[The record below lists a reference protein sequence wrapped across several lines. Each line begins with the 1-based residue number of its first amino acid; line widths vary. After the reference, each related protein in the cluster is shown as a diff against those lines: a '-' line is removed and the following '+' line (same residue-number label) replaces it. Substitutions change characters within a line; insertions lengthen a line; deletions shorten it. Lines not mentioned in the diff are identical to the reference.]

1 VIAGFW
7 RQALE
12 IARKDLRNEFRSG
25 EVIMI
30 TVPFGAVALM
40 LVPLAVGTE
49 TDLLRTI
56 GPGIY
61 WTVVLLFGV
70 LIAVRQSAEE
80 ARPQRDL
87 LALLGIDAAARFVGS
102 AGATALLLLVYE
114 AVLAPVAIALYD
126 IRLEG
131 WPWLLPLVLLLAVG
145 LGLLG
150 TLAAAIATSVA
161 SSTLV
166 PLIVVPLSVP
176 MLLSAA
182 QVVEGLQVEATIVGW
197 FLLLVVMDL
206 LLAVI
211 GVVSAGPLQE
221 ASE

>member
-1 VIAGFW
+1 VTGFW
-7 RQALE
+7 RQAYE

-25 EVIMI
+25 EVLMI
-30 TVPFGAVALM
+30 TIPFGAVAMMIL
-40 LVPLAVGTE
+40 PLAVGT
-49 TDLLRTI
+49 DANLLRTI

-61 WTVVLLFGV
+61 WSIILLFGV
-70 LIAVRQSAEE
+70 LISVRQSADEN
-80 ARPQRDL
+80 RSQRDL
-87 LALLGIDAAARFVGS
+87 LALLGIDPAARF
-102 AGATALLLLVYE
+102 AGGAIANALLLLIFE

-126 IRLEG
+126 IKLEG
-131 WPWLLPLVLLLAVG
+131 WLWLLPLIPLVAAG

-150 TLAAAIATSVA
+150 TLASGIASSIAT
-161 SSTLV
+161 STLV

-176 MLLSAA
+176 MVLAA
-182 QVVEGLQVEATIVGW
+182 SQIVEGLQINATIVGW

-221 ASE
+221 AAE

>member
-1 VIAGFW
+1 MTGFW
-7 RQALE
+7 RQAYE

-25 EVIMI
+25 EVLMI
-30 TVPFGAVALM
+30 TIPFGAVAM
-40 LVPLAVGTE
+40 MIVPLAVGT
-49 TDLLRTI
+49 DAALLRTI

-61 WTVVLLFGV
+61 WSIILLFGV
-70 LIAVRQSAEE
+70 LISVRQSADEN
-80 ARPQRDL
+80 RSQRDL
-87 LALLGIDAAARFVGS
+87 LALLGIDPAARF
-102 AGATALLLLVYE
+102 AGGAIANALLLLIFE

-126 IRLEG
+126 IKLEG
-131 WPWLLPLVLLLAVG
+131 WLWLLPLVPLVAAG

-150 TLAAAIATSVA
+150 TLASGIAGSIAT
-161 SSTLV
+161 STLV

-176 MLLSAA
+176 MVLAA
-182 QVVEGLQVEATIVGW
+182 SQIVEGLQIDATIVGW

-221 ASE
+221 AAE

>member
-1 VIAGFW
+1 MTGFW
-7 RQALE
+7 RQAYE

-25 EVIMI
+25 EVLMI
-30 TVPFGAVALM
+30 TIPFGAVAMMIL
-40 LVPLAVGTE
+40 PLAVGT
-49 TDLLRTI
+49 DAALLRTI

-61 WTVVLLFGV
+61 WSIILLFGV
-70 LIAVRQSAEE
+70 LISVRQSADEN
-80 ARPQRDL
+80 RSQRDL
-87 LALLGIDAAARFVGS
+87 LALLGIDPAARF
-102 AGATALLLLVYE
+102 AGGAIANALLLLIFE

-126 IRLEG
+126 IKLEG
-131 WPWLLPLVLLLAVG
+131 WLWLLPLVPLVAAG

-150 TLAAAIATSVA
+150 TLASGIAGSIAT
-161 SSTLV
+161 STLV

-176 MLLSAA
+176 MVLAA
-182 QVVEGLQVEATIVGW
+182 SQIVEGLQIDATIVGW

-221 ASE
+221 AAE